1 MNCEQRIGTA
11 LLKWFCAV
19 TEILNEYNVYVGEI
33 GANTKENSRF
43 KEFSEDMSKKLLD
56 SFKRVKEDIVENVKM
71 LKNEDSLSFSFSDC
85 SNSPSPCKN
94 KLAYNTPPSLILSLI
109 ETQDLKYNTQ
119 KQSRLKKINF
129 SNDLIA
135 KNLFKT

>member
-19 TEILNEYNVYVGEI
+19 TEILNEYNGYVGDFAANAKEI
-33 GANTKENSRF
+33 RGF

-56 SFKRVKEDIVENVKM
+56 SFKRVKEDIVENVKI
-71 LKNEDSLSFSFSDC
+71 LKDEDSLSFSFSDC
-85 SNSPSPCKN
+85 SNSPSPTKH
-94 KLAYNTPPSLILSLI
+94 KLVYSTPPSLILSLI
-109 ETQDLKYNTQ
+109 ETQDLKYNSQ
-119 KQSRLKKINF
+119 KQSRLKKFNL

-135 KNLFKT
+135 KNLFKP

>member
-19 TEILNEYNVYVGEI
+19 TEILNEYNVYVGEL
-33 GANTKENSRF
+33 GVNTKETSSF

-56 SFKRVKEDIVENVKM
+56 SFRRVKEDIVENVKT
-71 LKNEDSLSFSFSDC
+71 LKNEESLSFSFSDC
-85 SNSPSPCKN
+85 SNSPSPTKH
-94 KLAYNTPPSLILSLI
+94 KLVYNTPPSLILSLI
-109 ETQDLKYNTQ
+109 ESQDLKYNSQ
-119 KQSRLKKINF
+119 KQSRLKKFNL

-135 KNLFKT
+135 KNLFKP